1 MTVFLERFARRGFD
15 PSLFSPKYD
24 NEGSKRILHYHTLAE
39 REGFEPSWERL
50 TPHSISS
57 RRRYGH
63 FGTSPFKNQ
72 IIQKPRILAQNADKI
87 SIF

>member
-50 TPHSISS
+50 TPIRFRVDAVMATSVPLHSKTKLY
-57 RRRYGH
+57 R
-63 FGTSPFKNQ
+63 SPAF
-72 IIQKPRILAQNADKI
+72 
-87 SIF
+87 